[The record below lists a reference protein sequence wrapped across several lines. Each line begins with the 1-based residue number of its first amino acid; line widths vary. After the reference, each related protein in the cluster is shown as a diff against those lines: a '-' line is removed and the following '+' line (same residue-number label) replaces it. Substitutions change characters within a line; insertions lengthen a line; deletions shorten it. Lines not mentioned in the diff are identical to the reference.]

1 LIGLVFDN
9 MDVDIFSY
17 NLPEA
22 LIAQHP
28 LEQRDSSRLLV
39 LDHRRSTI
47 EDNFFSEL
55 GSFLHPGDLLVYND
69 TRVFPA
75 RLRGMKPTGGQVE
88 VFLIPGRKFEPEAS
102 EELWQC
108 LYKSSKPVKP
118 GLELSFGDMLT
129 GEVVTPS
136 SLEPGKIK
144 LTALGGKTVHSA
156 IELIG
161 QVPLPPYIRR
171 SSNENDRERYQTIFA
186 GRENE
191 GAVAAPTA
199 GLHFSPDLMTRLK
212 RKGVK
217 TVPLTLHVGLGTFI
231 PVKTSK
237 VEDHHMHEE
246 YYRIPT
252 ATLDAIV
259 DAKSAGKRV
268 VAVGTTVT
276 RTLEYYAKT
285 GRNNGF
291 CDLFIY
297 PGFKFEFI
305 DALITNFHLPRSTLL
320 MLVAAFAGHQLIMD
334 AYEHAI
340 RQQYRFYSYG
350 DAMLI
355 IS

>member
-1 LIGLVFDN
+1 LTEVVFDN

-17 NLPEA
+17 DLPEA

-28 LEQRDSSRLLV
+28 LAQRDSSRLLV
-39 LDHRRSTI
+39 LNRRRAAI
-47 EDNFFSEL
+47 EDNFISEL
-55 GSFLHPGDLLVYND
+55 GSFLYPGDLLVYND

-75 RLRGMKPTGGQVE
+75 RLRGVKPTGGQVE
-88 VFLIPGRKFEPEAS
+88 VFLIPGRNFESEAR

-118 GLELSFGDMLT
+118 GLRLTFGTMLT
-129 GEVVTPS
+129 GEVVAPS
-136 SLEPGKIK
+136 SMEPGKIK
-144 LTALGGKTVHSA
+144 LTASGGKSVYA
-156 IELIG
+156 VIKRIG

-171 SSNENDRERYQTIFA
+171 SSNDNDRERYQTIFA
-186 GRENE
+186 GKGNE

-199 GLHFSPDLMTRLK
+199 GLHFSPDLMAGLK

-217 TVPLTLHVGLGTFI
+217 TASLTLHVGLGTFV
-231 PVKTSK
+231 PVKVAK
-237 VEDHHMHEE
+237 VEDHQMHEE
-246 YYRIPT
+246 YYQIPA
-252 ATLDAIV
+252 ATLAAIA
-259 DAKSAGKRV
+259 DAKSGGKRV

-276 RTLEYYAKT
+276 RALEYYAKT
-285 GRNNGF
+285 KQTNGF

-297 PGFKFEFI
+297 PGFEFRLI

-320 MLVAAFAGHQLIMD
+320 MLVAAFAGHQFIMD

-350 DAMLI
+350 DGMLI
-355 IS
+355 I